1 VFYKDSQQIYRVRP
15 LEAFEWLVHG
25 FGTRWSDSFGSCR
38 NLATLHQIHSDVV
51 VDGGGRSGCLG
62 DGDALVE
69 NTPGSLVAVKTA
81 DCVPV
86 LIVDPLHRAVAAV
99 HAGWRGAS
107 KKILAQA
114 MEEMAK
120 KFSCRPADLHVAIG
134 PAIGTCCYEVG
145 PEVAA
150 EFAQYDPGLCNLA
163 HSVHLDLAEVNRLQ
177 AAQVGVSPDHIYMAH
192 RCTKCDRDFYSFR
205 RDSQGAGR
213 MLSMVGIR

>member
-1 VFYKDSQQIYRVRP
+1 VFYKDSQQVYRVRP
-15 LEAFEWLVHG
+15 LEDFEWLVHG
-25 FGTRWSDSFGSCR
+25 FGTRWSDSFGSCG

-69 NTPGSLVAVKTA
+69 NTPGLLVAVKTA

-86 LIVDPLHRAVAAV
+86 LIVDPAHRAVAAV

-107 KKILAQA
+107 KKIVPQA
-114 MEEMAK
+114 MKEMAK
-120 KFSCRPADLHVAIG
+120 KFSSRPEDLHVAIG

-150 EFAQYDPGLCNLA
+150 EFAQYHPGLHNLT
-163 HSVHLDLAEVNRLQ
+163 HSSHLDLAEVNRLQ
-177 AAQVGVSPDHIYMAH
+177 AAEAGVSADHIYKADI
-192 RCTKCDRDFYSFR
+192 CTKCDRDFYSFR
-205 RDSQGAGR
+205 RDRQGAGR
-213 MLSMVGIR
+213 MLSVVGVR